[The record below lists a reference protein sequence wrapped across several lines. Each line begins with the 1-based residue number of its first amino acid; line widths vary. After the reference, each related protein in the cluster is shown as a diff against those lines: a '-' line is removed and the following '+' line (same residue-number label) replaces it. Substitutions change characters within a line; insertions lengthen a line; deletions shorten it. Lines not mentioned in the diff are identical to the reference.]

1 MLTKNIKELFQ
12 DKNLD
17 NFLVLIDSEGNENSF
32 SYSELVKQASRW
44 QKLYH
49 DRGLKKGETIV
60 IILEHS
66 FDLYASFIGALIGNF
81 VPVLFSFPSPK
92 FSESEYFNTVDQLLE
107 NANAQLLVA
116 YPELQAKMI
125 QKKLKLI
132 QQEQFCCQTELPES
146 AEVIFPEDFTDP
158 NAIAFLQYSSGT
170 TGLKK
175 GVAISH
181 MSIMQQLNAYSEAI
195 CLRKTDVIV
204 SWLPLYHDM
213 GLVCCFLLPLIFGV
227 KIVAMSPFDW
237 VRNPGLWIKAVHK
250 FKGTL
255 SWQPN
260 FAYSFLAENLKDDD
274 ISGIDLSSLRGL
286 VNCSEP
292 IVPKS
297 HSAFTKRFHSNGFNN
312 SALCTS
318 YALAE
323 NTFAVTSGGFGK
335 QIYEEFIDDKAFS
348 SKGLAI
354 PVEPLDAKAKH
365 VVSSGQVLP
374 GTDIEIVDEK
384 GFTLPNRRVGEIVF
398 NSPSLMSEYFRN
410 QTATELVMKNG
421 RYFSGDLGYLADN
434 ELFVTGRKKDLIIIG
449 GNNVYPQ
456 DIEFLIN
463 GIEGI
468 VSGRCVAL
476 GFRDDDSSTEALVV
490 IAESEIEDEIHKSRL
505 NDDIFRVIS
514 EKTSVV
520 VSDIRIVPRKWLL
533 KSTAGKIS
541 RVRNLEKYKS
551 LFSKKK
557 KQSIDDTCFS
567 DQVILGQTSLVREA
581 VHTHL
586 RSSLLKANS
595 MPNDDDPLISNGL
608 IDSFGM
614 LAFIQSLE
622 KATGLAIPSC
632 YLTDLSSID
641 SIAKISRTL
650 DKIRTKSGLQN
661 IENIE
666 DSLTEKVIPMTYNS
680 CSPTKRNWNFWTIY
694 YEIFFRLKGIRFG
707 SGIKM
712 KGPVYLE
719 ISGDPSNISIGKN
732 VTFMPGVHLKIREN
746 GKITIHDDVKLD
758 TSVRLVAANDAE
770 IEIGER
776 TGVGARCLINAGMDI
791 KIGRGT
797 LIAVNCL
804 INASDHGYE
813 RNLPI
818 QKQGYVHEPIS
829 IGDDVWLGA
838 SSMIMR
844 GTRIRTGSIVSAQSL
859 VRGFIPS
866 HVVVGGSPARIL
878 NKRL

>member
-1 MLTKNIKELFQ
+1 MLTKNIKDLFHTE
-12 DKNLD
+12 NLD
-17 NFLVLIDSEGNENSF
+17 SFLVLIDADGKEK
-32 SYSELVKQASRW
+32 SYSYTELIKRASRW
-44 QKLYH
+44 QKLYQ
-49 DRGLKKGETIV
+49 DRGLKEGETIV
-60 IILEHS
+60 IILKHS
-66 FDLYASFIGALIGNF
+66 IDLYASFIGAIIGNF
-81 VPVLFSFPSPK
+81 VPVFFSFPSPK
-92 FSESEYFNTVDQLLE
+92 FSEIEYFETVDQLLE
-107 NANAQLLVA
+107 NANSRLLVI
-116 YPELQAKMI
+116 YPELR
-125 QKKLKLI
+125 LKFTKRNFSSF
-132 QQEQFCCQTELPES
+132 QQDRFCCQTELPEK
-146 AEVIFPEDFTDP
+146 ADLIFSEHSSDP
-158 NAIAFLQYSSGT
+158 DEIAFLQYSSGT

-181 MSIMQQLNAYSEAI
+181 SSIIKQLNLYSEAI
-195 CLRKTDVIV
+195 DLRKNDVIV

-213 GLVCCFLLPLIFGV
+213 GLICCFLMPLVFGV

-237 VRNPGLWIKAVHK
+237 VSNPSLWIKAVHK

-274 ISGIDLSSLRGL
+274 LSDLNLSSLRGM

-297 HSAFTKRFHSNGFNN
+297 HSAFTKRFQSIGFQD

-323 NTFAVTSGGFGK
+323 NTFAATSGGFGNK
-335 QIYEEFIDDKAFS
+335 IYEEFIDDKAFS

-354 PVEPLDAKAKH
+354 PVKSLDAKAKR
-365 VVSSGQVLP
+365 VISSGQALP
-374 GTDIEIVDEK
+374 GTIIEIVDDK
-384 GFTLPNRRVGEIVF
+384 GLILPERRVGEIVF

-410 QTATELVMKNG
+410 QTATEKVMKNG
-421 RYFSGDLGYLADN
+421 RYFSGDLGYLAGK
-434 ELFVTGRKKDLIIIG
+434 ELIVTGRKKDLIIIG
-449 GNNVYPQ
+449 GHNVYPQ
-456 DIEFLIN
+456 DIEFLVN
-463 GIEGI
+463 QIEGI
-468 VSGRCVAL
+468 VAGRCVAL

-490 IAESEIEDEIHKSRL
+490 IAESEAEDQRLKSSL
-505 NDDIFRVIS
+505 KDEIFRVIS

-533 KSTAGKIS
+533 KSTAGKVS
-541 RVRNLEKYKS
+541 RVRNLKKYKS
-551 LFSKKK
+551 LLSKRQSTKKK
-557 KQSIDDTCFS
+557 CFS
-567 DQVILGQTSLVREA
+567 DQVILDQTSIVREA

-586 RSSLLKANS
+586 RSSLLKTNS

-622 KATGLAIPSC
+622 KATGIAISSS
-632 YLTDLSSID
+632 YLTDLSSVD
-641 SIAKISRTL
+641 SIVKISRTL
-650 DKIRTKSGLQN
+650 DKIRTKQSLQG
-661 IENIE
+661 IENNG
-666 DSLTEKVIPMTYNS
+666 DNLTDKEIPMTYNS
-680 CSPTKRNWNFWTIY
+680 CNPSKRNWNFWTIY
-694 YEIFFRLKGIRFG
+694 YDIFFRIKGIKFG
-707 SGIKM
+707 SGLRIM
-712 KGPVYLE
+712 GPLFLE
-719 ISGDPSNISIGKN
+719 ILGDPSNLSIGKN

-746 GKITIHDDVKLD
+746 GKIFIHDDVKLD
-758 TSVRLVAANDAE
+758 TSVRLVAANEAK

-776 TGVGARCLINAGMDI
+776 TGIGARCLINAGMDI

-813 RNLPI
+813 KDFPI
-818 QKQGYVHEPIS
+818 QEQGYVHEPIC

-844 GTRIRTGSIVSAQSL
+844 GTQIRTGSIVSAQSL